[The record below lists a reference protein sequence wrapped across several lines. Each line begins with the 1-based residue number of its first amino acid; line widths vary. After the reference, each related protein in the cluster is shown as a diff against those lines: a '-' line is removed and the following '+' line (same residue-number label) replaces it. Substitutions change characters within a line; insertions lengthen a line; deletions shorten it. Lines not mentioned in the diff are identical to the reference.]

1 MLNRFSGLHGK
12 SLGYGST
19 MTLIRE
25 AAEDDNDALNELQ
38 KKCPM
43 GTRLVLGVDSSPDY
57 FARSRPFKDWHVL
70 VAAESDT
77 IIGSAAFAI
86 SDTYVEGRRVK
97 TAYEYG
103 FIVDPLHRLKGIAE
117 KLQRHIEHIAL
128 DNDVDLLHLD
138 IIEDNIPS
146 TSLFS
151 KMGFEKVK
159 DCTTFSLMPYKK
171 QKTAAGAN
179 IRSMDEADVDD
190 VTNLINETYR
200 NYDFF
205 APFQPK
211 DFLEYLRR
219 MPHFDFHNILVL
231 EDNDDIK
238 ACLGYW
244 NYNEARRYIVQKL
257 NWKLKAQT
265 YLIRLIGLFAKMP
278 SMPRLGEPLLSYNL
292 TTMAYRNPESLT
304 ELIRN
309 IVNIALENEIN
320 FIHVAVDPRNPIA
333 AILSQF
339 RHTEVK
345 LYFFT
350 KSLRQERLPNL
361 GERKLYIDATE
372 M

>member
-1 MLNRFSGLHGK
+1 
-12 SLGYGST
+12 

-25 AAEDDNDALNELQ
+25 ATEDDNDALNELQ

-43 GTRLVLGVDSSPDY
+43 GTSLVLGVDSSPDY

-70 VAAESDT
+70 VAVENNT
-77 IIGSAAFAI
+77 IVGSAAFAI
-86 SDTYVEGRRVK
+86 SGTYVEGRQIK

-103 FIVDPLHRLKGIAE
+103 FVVDPLHRRKGMAE

-138 IIEDNIPS
+138 IIEDNVPS
-146 TSLFS
+146 ISLFS

-171 QKTAAGAN
+171 QKIAAGAN
-179 IRSMDEADVDD
+179 IRSMNEADVDA

-200 NYDFF
+200 NYNFF
-205 APFQPK
+205 APYQPK
-211 DFLEYLRR
+211 DFLESLMR
-219 MPHFDFHNILVL
+219 MLHFDFHNILVL
-231 EDNDDIK
+231 KDNDDIK

-244 NYNEARRYIVQKL
+244 NYNRVRRYIVQQL

-265 YLIRLIGLFAKMP
+265 YLIRLIGLFTKMHY
-278 SMPRLGEPLLSYNL
+278 MPKLGEPFLSYNL
-292 TTMAYRNPESLT
+292 TIMAYRNSESLT

-309 IVNIALENEIN
+309 IVNIALENKIN
-320 FIHVAVDPRNPIA
+320 FIHVTVDPKNPIA

-339 RHTEVK
+339 RHTKMK

-350 KSLRQERLPNL
+350 KLLRQERFTNL
-361 GERKLYIDATE
+361 GERNLYIDATW
-372 M
+372 